1 MGTVVQTTKYFIIRM
16 KNFTIEHDL
25 ASLHMPC
32 REELMWS
39 QKEKKGW
46 KKNDS
51 FMIQLTHWVLE
62 QSHHWPRN
70 SSSES
75 SIPLIEG

>member
-39 QKEKKGW
+39 QKEKKRM
-46 KKNDS
+46 KEKLFFHDTTDPLAIRTVPS
-51 FMIQLTHWVLE
+51 LT
-62 QSHHWPRN
+62 
-70 SSSES
+70 
-75 SIPLIEG
+75 